1 MEVEDKLWDDLE
13 MLRRCI
19 IEGNVEMGAK
29 EVVFE
34 CELLTSMLATTRL
47 R

>member
-1 MEVEDKLWDDLE
+1 MKVKDELQDDFE

-19 IEGNVEMGAK
+19 IEGNVEGAK

-34 CELLTSMLATTRL
+34 CEKKV
-47 R
+47 